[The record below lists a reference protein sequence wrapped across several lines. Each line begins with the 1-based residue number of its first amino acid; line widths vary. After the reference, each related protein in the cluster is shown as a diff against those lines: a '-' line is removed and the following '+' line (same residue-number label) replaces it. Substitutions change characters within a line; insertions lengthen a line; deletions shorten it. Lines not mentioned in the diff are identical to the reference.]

1 MSRHAIRGESMG
13 VIVENKR
20 HLYAIG
26 VISLLVSAILTSIS
40 QVYYSNRVQAVHP
53 FLFTGISFF
62 LTTVF
67 FQLITSKQKIEPC
80 WKEARSSLWKLNGAS
95 ILAFMGFY
103 FALKYIEPAIVSS
116 LEMGLGPLFAL
127 LLAIQQKKRVINAQW
142 GLAIGIFA
150 ASLLLIGAIFT
161 GKSAVQTWDQSSIL
175 GVGASILCGLGAV
188 LCTVYSK
195 QLSQL
200 GWTSSMI
207 LSKRFYGIILL
218 SFIAT
223 YDVMFTYLL
232 ENIDWILLMTVI
244 GVLIPMYL
252 LQKGIQ
258 YCEVFLVMMSLC
270 FIPVFT
276 FFFQLFDTRLQW
288 SNITLMGVL
297 LLLLFGILS
306 VVLEQRA
313 RSVS

>member
-1 MSRHAIRGESMG
+1 MGEFMK
-13 VIVENKR
+13 IVVEDKR
-20 HLYAIG
+20 KMYSIG
-26 VISLLVSAILTSIS
+26 VLSLLLSAILTSVS
-40 QVYYSNRVQAVHP
+40 QVYYGYRVQTVHP

-62 LTTVF
+62 ITTVF
-67 FQLITSKQKIEPC
+67 FQLITSKQKVEPR
-80 WKEARSSLWKLNGAS
+80 WKEARSSLFKLNIAS

-116 LEMGLGPLFAL
+116 LEMGLGPLFVL
-127 LLAIQQKKRVINAQW
+127 LLTIQQKKRVINAQW
-142 GLAIGIFA
+142 GIALGIFGA
-150 ASLLLIGAIFT
+150 CILLIVAIFS
-161 GKSAVQTWDQSSIL
+161 GQSAVRTWDQYSII

-195 QLSQL
+195 QLSEV
-200 GWTSSMI
+200 GWTTSMI

-218 SFIAT
+218 SFIVT
-223 YDVMFTYLL
+223 YDVMFTYSV
-232 ENIDWILLMTVI
+232 ENISWILVMTVI

-276 FFFQLFDTRLQW
+276 FFFQLFDPRLQW
-288 SNITLMGVL
+288 SNITLLGVVL
-297 LLLLFGILS
+297 LLFFGVVS
-306 VVLEQRA
+306 VFVEQKKLQFH
-313 RSVS
+313 

>member
-1 MSRHAIRGESMG
+1 
-13 VIVENKR
+13 
-20 HLYAIG
+20 
-26 VISLLVSAILTSIS
+26 
-40 QVYYSNRVQAVHP
+40 
-53 FLFTGISFF
+53 
-62 LTTVF
+62 
-67 FQLITSKQKIEPC
+67 
-80 WKEARSSLWKLNGAS
+80 
-95 ILAFMGFY
+95 MGFY

-142 GLAIGIFA
+142 GIA
-150 ASLLLIGAIFT
+150 
-161 GKSAVQTWDQSSIL
+161 
-175 GVGASILCGLGAV
+175 
-188 LCTVYSK
+188 
-195 QLSQL
+195 
-200 GWTSSMI
+200 I

-258 YCEVFLVMMSLC
+258 YCEVFLVMISLC

>member
-1 MSRHAIRGESMG
+1 MEDSMDTIIVHKRNVYIVG
-13 VIVENKR
+13 V
-20 HLYAIG
+20 G
-26 VISLLVSAILTSIS
+26 SLLLSAILTSVS

-53 FLFTGISFF
+53 FLFTGVSFF
-62 LTTVF
+62 ITTIF
-67 FQLITSKQKIEPC
+67 FQLMTSRQKIAPN
-80 WKEARSSLWKLNGAS
+80 WRTARLPLLKLNAAS

-127 LLAIQQKKRVINAQW
+127 MLVIQQKKHVLKAQW
-142 GLAIGIFA
+142 GIAFGIFA
-150 ASLLLIGAIFT
+150 ASLLLIVAIFT
-161 GKSAVQTWDQSSIL
+161 GKSAVQSWDQSSIL

-188 LCTVYSK
+188 FCTVYSK

-207 LSKRFYGIILL
+207 LSKRFYGIIGL

-223 YDVMFTYLL
+223 YDVLFTYLF
-232 ENIDWILLMTVI
+232 ENIGWILLLTVM

-276 FFFQLFDTRLQW
+276 FFFQLFDPRLQW
-288 SNITLMGVL
+288 STITLIGVL
-297 LLLLFGILS
+297 LLLVFGILS
-306 VVLEQRA
+306 VIVEQKNQNA
-313 RSVS
+313 A

>member
-67 FQLITSKQKIEPC
+67 FQLITIKQKIEPC

-142 GLAIGIFA
+142 GIAIGIFA

-161 GKSAVQTWDQSSIL
+161 GKWLYKHGTNQ
-175 GVGASILCGLGAV
+175 
-188 LCTVYSK
+188 
-195 QLSQL
+195 
-200 GWTSSMI
+200 
-207 LSKRFYGIILL
+207 
-218 SFIAT
+218 
-223 YDVMFTYLL
+223 
-232 ENIDWILLMTVI
+232 
-244 GVLIPMYL
+244 
-252 LQKGIQ
+252 
-258 YCEVFLVMMSLC
+258 VF
-270 FIPVFT
+270 
-276 FFFQLFDTRLQW
+276 
-288 SNITLMGVL
+288 
-297 LLLLFGILS
+297 
-306 VVLEQRA
+306 
-313 RSVS
+313 

>member
-1 MSRHAIRGESMG
+1 METVIIHKRNVYMVG
-13 VIVENKR
+13 V
-20 HLYAIG
+20 A
-26 VISLLVSAILTSIS
+26 SLLLSAILTSIS

-62 LTTVF
+62 ITTVF
-67 FQLITSKQKIEPC
+67 FQLIASKQKITAN
-80 WKEARSSLWKLNGAS
+80 WQTARMPLLKLNGAS

-127 LLAIQQKKRVINAQW
+127 VLAIQQKRHVLKAQW
-142 GLAIGIFA
+142 GIAFGIFA

-207 LSKRFYGIILL
+207 LSKRFYGIIGL
-218 SFIAT
+218 SFVAT
-223 YDVMFTYLL
+223 YDVLFAYLF
-232 ENIDWILLMTVI
+232 ENIGWILLMTVI

-276 FFFQLFDTRLQW
+276 FFFQLFDPRLQW
-288 SNITLMGVL
+288 STITLIGVL
-297 LLLLFGILS
+297 LLLIFGILS
-306 VVLEQRA
+306 VIVEQKNRNA
-313 RSVS
+313 A